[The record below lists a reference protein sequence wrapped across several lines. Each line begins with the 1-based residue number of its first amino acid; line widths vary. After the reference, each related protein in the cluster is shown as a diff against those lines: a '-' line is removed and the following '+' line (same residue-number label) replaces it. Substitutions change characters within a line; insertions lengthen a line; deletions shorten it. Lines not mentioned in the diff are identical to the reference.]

1 MVRLSKMGP
10 GGMISPG
17 RATNSLSKRGRTR
30 SGTNAGQVF
39 YEDRSCY
46 VVFQLKGSARGS
58 IGNRYKMILRMTAT
72 NKFRVR
78 VWDQTDTL
86 VGVVNS
92 TTGMGD
98 MAAAIAGNS
107 DLSPIIDVAVTG
119 TINETT
125 QFSAGTGIGSATNF
139 YGGS

>member
-1 MVRLSKMGP
+1 MRFAKF
-10 GGMISPG
+10 SPYARQLNYT
-17 RATNSLSKRGRTR
+17 RASSPKTRRTR
-30 SGTNAGQVF
+30 SSRASQVF
-39 YEDRSCY
+39 YEDRTCY
-46 VVFQLKGSARGS
+46 VSFRLKGAAKGS

-98 MAAAIAGNS
+98 MAAAIAGS
-107 DLSPIIDVAVTG
+107 ADLSPILTVAVTG
-119 TINETT
+119 TINENT
-125 QFSAGTGIGSATNF
+125 QFSAGTGIGSSTNF
-139 YGGS
+139 HGGS